1 MSIDLSVDIGG
12 IHLKNPVLVASGTFG
27 YGEEFSEYIDVRQ
40 LGGVVTK
47 SISRHP
53 RPGNPPPRI
62 VETPAGMLNAIGLA
76 NIGVERFIEEK
87 LPFLRSL
94 GVPIIVNIACRAV
107 DEYADVATILNGCDG
122 LAGIEAN
129 ISCPNVKKEGMA
141 FGSDPATA
149 YEVVAAIRNATT
161 LPVIA
166 KLTPNVTD
174 VVTIAQSVID
184 AGANAISLINTLV
197 GMAVDVLSRRPMLA
211 NITGGLSGPAI
222 RPVAVAMVWKVVQHV
237 SVPVI
242 GIGGITTA
250 EDALEFL
257 VTGARAVQIGTGNLV
272 DPRTSLRVIEGLR
285 TFLEQ
290 ERLESVT
297 ELIGSLRIEGPCE

>member
-76 NIGVERFIEEK
+76 NIGVERFIEKK

-161 LPVIA
+161 
-166 KLTPNVTD
+166 
-174 VVTIAQSVID
+174 S
-184 AGANAISLINTLV
+184 
-197 GMAVDVLSRRPMLA
+197 
-211 NITGGLSGPAI
+211 
-222 RPVAVAMVWKVVQHV
+222 
-237 SVPVI
+237 
-242 GIGGITTA
+242 
-250 EDALEFL
+250 
-257 VTGARAVQIGTGNLV
+257 
-272 DPRTSLRVIEGLR
+272 
-285 TFLEQ
+285 
-290 ERLESVT
+290 
-297 ELIGSLRIEGPCE
+297 